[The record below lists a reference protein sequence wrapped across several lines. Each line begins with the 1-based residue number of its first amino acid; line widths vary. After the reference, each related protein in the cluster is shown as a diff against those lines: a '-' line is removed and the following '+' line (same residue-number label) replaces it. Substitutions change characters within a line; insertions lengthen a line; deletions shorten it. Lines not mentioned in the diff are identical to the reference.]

1 MIFLMAP
8 KDLQQSPDYERV
20 LELLK
25 HRHGEELVA
34 ADRNLFETAKEWKES
49 WKEVY
54 GKADGLYILAR
65 EDGTVGLGVWK
76 QWKYASKRGVPAQV
90 FFKGGDDKSHN
101 AFTLQRLEAKK
112 GEEDL
117 ARFALVSM

>member
-8 KDLQQSPDYERV
+8 KDLQKSSDYEKA
-20 LELLK
+20 LEFLK
-25 HRHGEELVA
+25 REHGEDSVA
-34 ADRNLFETAKEWKES
+34 ADRDLFASAKEWRDR

-54 GKADGLYILAR
+54 SDAEGLYILAR

-76 QWKYASKRGVPAQV
+76 KWKYLSKSRVPARV
-90 FFKGGDDKSHN
+90 LFEGGGEEGTE
-101 AFTLQRLEAKK
+101 AFSLRRMGAPK

-117 ARFALVSM
+117 ARFAIVKL

>member
-8 KDLQQSPDYERV
+8 KDLQQSPDYERA

-25 HRHGEELVA
+25 QRHGAESVV
-34 ADRNLFETAKEWKES
+34 ADRDLFASAKEWRES

-54 GKADGLYILAR
+54 GKADRFYILAR
-65 EDGTVGLGVWK
+65 KDGTVGLGVWK

-90 FFKGGDDKSHN
+90 FFEGGGEKSHD